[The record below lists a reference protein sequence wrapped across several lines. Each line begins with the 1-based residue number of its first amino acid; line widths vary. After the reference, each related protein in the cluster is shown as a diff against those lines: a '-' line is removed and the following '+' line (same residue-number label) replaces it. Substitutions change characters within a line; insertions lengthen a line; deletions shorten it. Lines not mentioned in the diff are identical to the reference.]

1 MTLDINV
8 SRLNKTFQ
16 TENGETVAAL
26 CDIDLGVQEGQFYVL
41 VGDSGSGKTTLMRS
55 IAGLEV
61 PDSGEIELR
70 GRSVY
75 SVENK
80 IFVPPQERQIGMV
93 FQSYAIW
100 PHLTVYDNIALPLL
114 YGRHR
119 PPRGEVRARVGEAL
133 EIVGL
138 AALADRPAPNLSGG
152 QQQRV
157 ALARAI
163 AVSSKLL
170 LMDEPMSN
178 LDARLRNEV
187 RTQIRSIVDHYGTT
201 VVYVTHDQE
210 EAMSL
215 ADQMALMRDGTILQ
229 RGTPEDLYDRSI
241 SREVAEFFGPMNM
254 VAGEVVADG
263 VVRTA
268 LGPISAPTAG
278 LIDRAVVVGLRPEK
292 VEVAPRSGESENV
305 FDAVITDRVFLGGV
319 TVHQINLGEVSIRA
333 DNAGDFRVGDGVRIR
348 LPSKSL
354 RVFPA
359 ARHAVGTDAAADEA
373 DAHRIAV

>member
-1 MTLDINV
+1 MSLDIIV
-8 SRLNKTFQ
+8 SQLCKSFQ
-16 TENGETVAAL
+16 TETGAPVAAL
-26 CDIDLGVQEGQFYVL
+26 RDIDLEVEEGQFYVL

-61 PDSGEIELR
+61 PDSGEIEMR
-70 GRSVY
+70 GKTVY
-75 SVENK
+75 SVEK
-80 IFVPPQERQIGMV
+80 GIFVPPQERQIGMV

-119 PPRGEVRARVGEAL
+119 PPREEVRTRVGEAL

-138 AALADRPAPNLSGG
+138 GALADRPAPNLSGG

-178 LDARLRNEV
+178 LDARLRTEV
-187 RTQIRSIVDHYGTT
+187 RSQIRKVVDHYGTT

-215 ADQMALMRDGTILQ
+215 ADEMALMRNGMILQ
-229 RGTPEDLYDRSI
+229 RGTPEDLYDRSN
-241 SREVAEFFGPMNM
+241 SREVAEFFGPMNL
-254 VAGEVVADG
+254 VEGEIVSDG

-268 LGPISAPTAG
+268 FGSIGAPTAG
-278 LIDRAVVVGLRPEK
+278 HTSKSVVIGLRPERIEL
-292 VEVAPRSGESENV
+292 VPQADESENV
-305 FDAVITDRVFLGGV
+305 FDAVIVDRVFLGGV
-319 TVHQINLGEVSIRA
+319 KVHQMKLGDVTLRA
-333 DNAGDFRVGDGVRIR
+333 DNTGDFRVGSEVRIR
-348 LPSKSL
+348 LPSEDL
-354 RVFPA
+354 RVFPST
-359 ARHAVGTDAAADEA
+359 GAAAET
-373 DAHRIAV
+373 AV

>member
-1 MTLDINV
+1 MRLDIVV
-8 SRLNKTFQ
+8 SGLNKSFQ
-16 TENGETVAAL
+16 TENGEPVAAL
-26 CDIDLGVQEGQFYVL
+26 RDIDLAVEEGQFYVL

-75 SVENK
+75 SLDK
-80 IFVPPQERQIGMV
+80 AILVPPQERQIGMV

-119 PPRGEVRARVGEAL
+119 PPRGEVRTRVGEAL

-138 AALADRPAPNLSGG
+138 GALADRPAPNLSGG

-187 RTQIRSIVDHYGTT
+187 RTQIRNVVEHYGTT

-215 ADQMALMRDGTILQ
+215 ADRMALMRDGTILQ
-229 RGTPEDLYDRSI
+229 RGTPEDLYDRSV
-241 SREVAEFFGPMNM
+241 SRQVAEFFGPMNL
-254 VAGEVVADG
+254 VEGEVIADG

-268 LGPISAPTAG
+268 IGPISVPTAA
-278 LIDRAVVVGLRPEK
+278 LTDKTVVVGLRPEK
-292 VEVAPRSGESENV
+292 VEMVPLPGETENV
-305 FDAVITDRVFLGGV
+305 FDAVVADRVFLGGV
-319 TVHQINLGEVSIRA
+319 KVHQMKIGEVSLRA
-333 DNAGDFRVGDGVRIR
+333 DNAGNYRVGGAVRIR
-348 LPSKSL
+348 LPSESL
-354 RVFPA
+354 RVFPS
-359 ARHAVGTDAAADEA
+359 ARPATGIPV
-373 DAHRIAV
+373 